1 MYNAGW
7 LQIAKMESTV
17 FVPVNLSFSENLRC
31 LKMPLLVGAIS
42 QKRWPSET
50 CFVFAGQNVNSGK
63 FKHLKYSENVKFT
76 GTNYIDSIL
85 NQVFAWC
92 MYVCTYSYI
101 FIILVWSLMIN
112 FVLCNGWFNSWC
124 SYLVHAIKSLEKLRK
139 RISIVGRQRERTMSL
154 IAHSVWFQACIC

>member
-1 MYNAGW
+1 
-7 LQIAKMESTV
+7 MESTL

-63 FKHLKYSENVKFT
+63 FKHLKYSENVKFA

-85 NQVFAWC
+85 VTLSC
-92 MYVCTYSYI
+92 K
-101 FIILVWSLMIN
+101 
-112 FVLCNGWFNSWC
+112 G
-124 SYLVHAIKSLEKLRK
+124 
-139 RISIVGRQRERTMSL
+139 G
-154 IAHSVWFQACIC
+154 

>member
-1 MYNAGW
+1 MFQLLNHIWKLHICIYSR
-7 LQIAKMESTV
+7 IIKMESTL

-85 NQVFAWC
+85 IGIFESFLKSSFLNGFLSILT
-92 MYVCTYSYI
+92 VCTW
-101 FIILVWSLMIN
+101 F
-112 FVLCNGWFNSWC
+112 FNSTEVYF
-124 SYLVHAIKSLEKLRK
+124 SQEKPKMKEILP
-139 RISIVGRQRERTMSL
+139 
-154 IAHSVWFQACIC
+154 F

>member
-1 MYNAGW
+1 MCFDNNDC
-7 LQIAKMESTV
+7 QIQWKLDLVNFLGVGKRLTKSQKIDYFKSLIKMESTL

-85 NQVFAWC
+85 VNSGSENLVVDFFFNIRKSTSKNQ
-92 MYVCTYSYI
+92 MLL
-101 FIILVWSLMIN
+101 ILGFWIN
-112 FVLCNGWFNSWC
+112 SD
-124 SYLVHAIKSLEKLRK
+124 
-139 RISIVGRQRERTMSL
+139 
-154 IAHSVWFQACIC
+154 

>member
-1 MYNAGW
+1 
-7 LQIAKMESTV
+7 MESTL

-63 FKHLKYSENVKFT
+63 FKHLKYSENVKFA

-85 NQVFAWC
+85 GISCLPDWCPKRHGYGEFTIWIAVFDQ
-92 MYVCTYSYI
+92 
-101 FIILVWSLMIN
+101 IIKLLLHSKVTK
-112 FVLCNGWFNSWC
+112 VE
-124 SYLVHAIKSLEKLRK
+124 SYLIGGYHNEWVELTRNLSDHKITDHKITDHDGLKKFALFLK
-139 RISIVGRQRERTMSL
+139 VGFT
-154 IAHSVWFQACIC
+154 

>member
-1 MYNAGW
+1 MLHA
-7 LQIAKMESTV
+7 IKIESTL

-85 NQVFAWC
+85 VSFFLIDFFIVFLSGFCLGLDFELNDIGLWLVSAVQTNAFC
-92 MYVCTYSYI
+92 NVLQHCNEYMTQGKLI
-101 FIILVWSLMIN
+101 FWDIRFN
-112 FVLCNGWFNSWC
+112 FDLW
-124 SYLVHAIKSLEKLRK
+124 
-139 RISIVGRQRERTMSL
+139 
-154 IAHSVWFQACIC
+154 HSKMCEFCH

>member
-1 MYNAGW
+1 MHCDSLEDGDINMFSLFFKFYSLHQHSLYCYDLTHVWQTYMYSGNT
-7 LQIAKMESTV
+7 KMESTL

-85 NQVFAWC
+85 DSPADTAQIRPVRLSCLA
-92 MYVCTYSYI
+92 
-101 FIILVWSLMIN
+101 
-112 FVLCNGWFNSWC
+112 
-124 SYLVHAIKSLEKLRK
+124 
-139 RISIVGRQRERTMSL
+139 GRFYG
-154 IAHSVWFQACIC
+154 H

>member
-1 MYNAGW
+1 MIIFFLCWKHLNNFFKKSLNTANISKVW
-7 LQIAKMESTV
+7 VKKILTHEKKLATKMESTL

-85 NQVFAWC
+85 TFSEDLKNEKNIAKIA
-92 MYVCTYSYI
+92 CTLVLKI
-101 FIILVWSLMIN
+101 FFKTERNKYTQNDSFWKLSIQN
-112 FVLCNGWFNSWC
+112 
-124 SYLVHAIKSLEKLRK
+124 KSK
-139 RISIVGRQRERTMSL
+139 
-154 IAHSVWFQACIC
+154 

>member
-1 MYNAGW
+1 
-7 LQIAKMESTV
+7 MESTL

-85 NQVFAWC
+85 PISAFVTGARFAANLH
-92 MYVCTYSYI
+92 YLFQKI
-101 FIILVWSLMIN
+101 FQSKT
-112 FVLCNGWFNSWC
+112 
-124 SYLVHAIKSLEKLRK
+124 A
-139 RISIVGRQRERTMSL
+139 SL
-154 IAHSVWFQACIC
+154 IKPHAWLPW

>member
-1 MYNAGW
+1 MGEMTHTLW
-7 LQIAKMESTV
+7 HRQSHKKRIIAQSRSEKNHKGKANFGLTSFGEHSNTKMESTL

-85 NQVFAWC
+85 AAWEWMGIRFC
-92 MYVCTYSYI
+92 FI
-101 FIILVWSLMIN
+101 LIIILKESCEFTKEI
-112 FVLCNGWFNSWC
+112 VL
-124 SYLVHAIKSLEKLRK
+124 RP
-139 RISIVGRQRERTMSL
+139 
-154 IAHSVWFQACIC
+154 

>member
-1 MYNAGW
+1 MTT
-7 LQIAKMESTV
+7 KMESTL

-85 NQVFAWC
+85 ES
-92 MYVCTYSYI
+92 TYCKHPYAKLQKVDFDHDYENHIRHSPKAG
-101 FIILVWSLMIN
+101 FNFTLEGTLLPGAGFESTSSLR
-112 FVLCNGWFNSWC
+112 
-124 SYLVHAIKSLEKLRK
+124 H
-139 RISIVGRQRERTMSL
+139 
-154 IAHSVWFQACIC
+154 

>member
-1 MYNAGW
+1 M
-7 LQIAKMESTV
+7 LKMESTL

-85 NQVFAWC
+85 AVNVEGQK
-92 MYVCTYSYI
+92 I
-101 FIILVWSLMIN
+101 FCHSARFKQDSSAIGWTTEFFSNFQLWWLVAL
-112 FVLCNGWFNSWC
+112 LPFN
-124 SYLVHAIKSLEKLRK
+124 L
-139 RISIVGRQRERTMSL
+139 QRPTVTL
-154 IAHSVWFQACIC
+154 